1 MGTKKL
7 IVFIFLAIVQ
17 MVVFVWG
24 LYLGIKDGAVSG
36 YLSAAAMLV
45 AIAAMAYD
53 GHKIRIRKRLEKRQD
68 K

>member
-17 MVVFVWG
+17 AVVFVWG

-36 YLSAAAMLV
+36 YLSAAAMLL
-45 AIAAMAYD
+45 AFAAMAYD
-53 GHKIRIRKRLEKRQD
+53 GHKIRIRKRLAKKTD